1 MQLELEAH
9 NQKLCWGMLQC
20 IDPALQ
26 SRARPMQ
33 LNPRQLEVFRN
44 VMVTGS
50 MTVAAELLK
59 ISQPAVS
66 RHVRDLESTLG
77 IRLFR
82 REGNRIIPGAEAQR
96 LFREVD
102 RFYQGIEQVERV
114 AQDLKSVRV
123 GTLRVASVSALGFTV
138 VAEGLLQY
146 AVARPGVMTSLDV
159 GPSLGILELAAANQ
173 IDIGFV
179 GIMTAEYPGV
189 AVLQHPSAPAVCVLP
204 RGHILARKKVVQI
217 SDLQGNP
224 LIALGRNS
232 PLRMRLEMALDAA
245 GVACPRPLE
254 TTHAYVACRMVAG
267 GLGIAVVDPFTA
279 TSLRDLAVVC
289 RPLMPTVPF
298 EFSIVLPAHQP
309 RSKVVEDFMQVMRN
323 VFATALSP

>member
-1 MQLELEAH
+1 
-9 NQKLCWGMLQC
+9 
-20 IDPALQ
+20 
-26 SRARPMQ
+26 MQ
-33 LNPRQLEVFRN
+33 LNPRQLEIFRN

-66 RHVRDLESTLG
+66 RHIRDLEATLG

-82 REGNRIIPGAEAQR
+82 REGNRLIPGAEAQR

-123 GTLRVASVSALGFTV
+123 GTLRVASISALGFTV
-138 VAEGLLQY
+138 VTEGLQLY
-146 AVARPGVMTSLDV
+146 ARARPGVMTSLDV
-159 GPSLGILELAAANQ
+159 RPSLGILELAAANQ
-173 IDIGFV
+173 VDIGFV

-204 RGHILARKKVVQI
+204 RGHALARKKVVQI
-217 SDLQGNP
+217 TDLNGES
-224 LIALGRNS
+224 LISLSRNS

-245 GVACPRPLE
+245 SVKCVRPMD
-254 TTHAYVACRMVAG
+254 TTHAHVACRMVAG
-267 GLGIAVVDPFTA
+267 GLGLTVVDPFTSA
-279 TSLRDLAVVC
+279 SLRDPAVVC

-309 RSKVVEDFMQVMRN
+309 RSKVVDDFMQVMKG
-323 VFATALSP
+323 VLKTALAA